1 MIFNKNQMGIFYII
15 LGMIIYSFHDLSVKL
30 ISQDTSILQI
40 FLTRGSV
47 GVIVTFSILKYLNY
61 KGQLYPSFPKLAL
74 LRCVLMHF
82 GFFVFFICLEKMPL
96 AIVTA
101 LFFAAPFFISILS
114 RIFLKEV
121 IGGFRFIIIF
131 IGFFGVVLIVKPNS
145 EQGFELVF
153 FAPLIT
159 AFAYA
164 SAMVISNHTSYK
176 ENAFVQALQQYF
188 VSFILTLIT
197 LLIIRSGI
205 IDSNQLDGWEF
216 VTREIQLENLK
227 VFTIIVVLAVFGCLG
242 IVSLIHAYQIGSPTS
257 NGPVEYILLVLA
269 VINGFLFLGEVP
281 DKWSALG
288 MVCIIFGG
296 CSLFFRETLRNKK
309 SLKL

>member
-1 MIFNKNQMGIFYII
+1 MT
-15 LGMIIYSFHDLSVKL
+15 IYSFHDLSVKL

-61 KGQLYPSFPKLAL
+61 RGQIYPYFPKLTL

-82 GFFVFFICLEKMPL
+82 GFFIFFICLEKMPL

-101 LFFAAPFFISILS
+101 LFFVAPFFISVLS
-114 RIFLKEV
+114 KIFLKEV
-121 IGGFRFIIIF
+121 IGGFRLIVIF
-131 IGFFGVVLIVKPNS
+131 IGFFGVVLMVKPNS
-145 EQGFELVF
+145 GQGFELVF
-153 FAPLIT
+153 LAPLFT

-164 SAMVISNHTSYK
+164 SAMVISNYTSHK

-197 LLIIRSGI
+197 LLVIKSGI
-205 IDSNQLDGWEF
+205 IDYKQLDGWEF
-216 VTREIQLENLK
+216 VTREIKLENVK
-227 VFTIIVVLAVFGCLG
+227 IFTIIVILAVFGCLG
-242 IVSLIHAYQIGSPTS
+242 IVSLIHAYQIGSPVS

-269 VINGFLFLGEVP
+269 LINGFLFLGEAP
-281 DKWSALG
+281 DKWSAFG

-296 CSLFFRETLRNKK
+296 CSLFFRENLRNKK
-309 SLKL
+309 N